1 MSATAVGRR
10 SPDAGGTGT
19 RRGRAG
25 AGVGMLTSVL
35 HRWVVLVVAVAG
47 WEAGTRAAGSAFF
60 PPPSTI
66 FTRMYHLWFS
76 GPATHVF
83 LTSGATQNV
92 LPSLGRMAAGLVAS
106 VVVGIGFGLL
116 LGRSERMFA
125 YLDPAFQFARVI
137 PPPTLVPVFIVLF
150 SLGFEMQV
158 ASIIFSA
165 IWPILLNTADGA
177 SSVDQLQMAT
187 AKVFRLSATDR
198 LFKIILPATMPKI
211 FAGLRLSLSLALILM
226 VFSELLPGTTNGIG
240 FEMSD
245 AQSRSDL
252 PTVWSAVVLLGIL
265 GYIFNMLLL
274 AVERRALTWHRAA
287 RRAETT

>member
-10 SPDAGGTGT
+10 SAGGTGS
-19 RRGRAG
+19 RPRRAG
-25 AGVGMLTSVL
+25 GLHLLASVL
-35 HRWVVLVVAVAG
+35 HRWVVLVVAVAV
-47 WEAGTRAAGSAFF
+47 WEIGTRAAASTFF
-60 PPPSTI
+60 PPPSRI
-66 FTRMYHLWFS
+66 VSRMYHLWFS
-76 GPATHVF
+76 GPVAHLFLTTNATHN
-83 LTSGATQNV
+83 L
-92 LPSLGRMAAGLVAS
+92 LPSLGRMATGLAAS
-106 VVVGIGFGLL
+106 IVVGIGFGLL

-150 SLGFEMQV
+150 KLGFQMQV

-177 SSVDQLQMAT
+177 RSVDQLQIAT
-187 AKVFRLSATDR
+187 ARVFRLSAADR
-198 LFKIILPATMPKI
+198 LFTIILPSTMPKI

-240 FEMSD
+240 FEMTD

-252 PTVWSAVVLLGIL
+252 PTVWSAIVLLGIL
-265 GYIFNMLLL
+265 GYILNGILL
-274 AVERRALTWHRAA
+274 AVERRALAWHRAA
-287 RRAETT
+287 RRVDATT